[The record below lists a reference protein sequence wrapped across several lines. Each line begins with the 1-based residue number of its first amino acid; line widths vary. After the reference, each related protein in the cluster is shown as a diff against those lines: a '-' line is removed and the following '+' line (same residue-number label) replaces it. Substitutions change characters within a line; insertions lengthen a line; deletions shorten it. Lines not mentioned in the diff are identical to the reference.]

1 MSSTLLRPRWRKAVG
16 DLLQHKGRTLLVVV
30 AIAVGLAGAGVIL
43 DAWALVRVATTEGF
57 RASDPAA
64 ATLRLNVV
72 DAALLARARAV
83 PGVRDVQARRV
94 TMARAQVAGR
104 TMQAMLFT
112 APDFAAVRIGAITRK
127 VGVWPPADGTLA
139 LESSSVEFSGVA
151 MDDEVQ
157 LSIGTAAFTGVPARG
172 IVRDVTLA
180 PGWMDHVLYGFVS
193 RATLD
198 SIGPPS
204 HMNELQLV
212 VHDRTLDQAAVR
224 RIARAVEA
232 SAVAGGYQVYD
243 VDVPVPGEHVHAPQ
257 MDSLLYT
264 QGAFALMALAL
275 SGFLV
280 VNLLAAMLAG
290 QTREIGVMK
299 AIGGR
304 WQQIA
309 AMYLAVAAVLGVA
322 AVALA
327 VPVSLWLGRE
337 YAQVKAELLN
347 FDIAGYSVPAW
358 VIVLQVVVGILLPVI
373 AAAFPVWQACRMP
386 VSDALRDV
394 GIDGRVQTGGLV
406 YRVRGV
412 SRPILF
418 SLRNAFRRR
427 QRMVLTLLALASGG
441 AVFLGALNL
450 RASVLGATDFLFGS
464 QRYHFALRLAMPQS
478 ADSVEAIVRAIA
490 GVEAVE
496 GWTGTRATVDH
507 GGGVIGNAFSITAPP
522 AGSSLLQPMVL
533 AGRWLEPTD
542 DRVLVVNRAAQREDS
557 VLQLGAT
564 VQLLIGGDTAP
575 WRVVGVVETTPG
587 SAAYAPRSA
596 ILSRNG
602 GGVGSVMVRS
612 ALTGEASQLDLVQRA
627 RAALT
632 DRGIGVASS
641 TMIAEARR
649 QTEDHLLMVVD
660 FLGAMGWLMLVVG
673 GLSLASTMGLA
684 VLERTREIGVLRAIG
699 ARHASILTMIQV
711 EGLTIALL
719 SWVLAIPLSVPMSVL
734 LAKAFS
740 RIMLR
745 VPVTYVPNGT
755 GVMIWLALV
764 VVVSVVACAWPAM
777 GAMRVP
783 TAAAL
788 AYD

>member
-1 MSSTLLRPRWRKAVG
+1 VG
-16 DLLQHKGRTLLVVV
+16 DLLQHTGRTLLVVV

-43 DAWALVRVATTEGF
+43 NAWALMRVATTEGF
-57 RASDPAA
+57 RASDPPA
-64 ATLRLNVV
+64 ATLRLNIV
-72 DAALLARARAV
+72 DSALLARARAV

-104 TMQAMLFT
+104 TLQAMLFT
-112 APDFAAVRIGAITRK
+112 APDFSAVRIGAIAPK
-127 VGVWPPADGTLA
+127 VGEWPAMDGTLA

-151 MDDEVQ
+151 VDDVVQ
-157 LSIGTAAFTGVPARG
+157 LSVGSAAPYGVPVRG

-180 PGWMDHVLYGFVS
+180 PGWMEHVLYGFVS

-198 SIGPPS
+198 SMRAPS
-204 HMNELQLV
+204 TMNELQLV
-212 VHDRTLDQAAVR
+212 VHDPTLDQDGVR

-232 SAVAGGYQVYD
+232 SARAAGYAVLD
-243 VDVPVPGEHVHAPQ
+243 VHVPVPGEHIHAPQ

-280 VNLLAAMLAG
+280 VNLIAAMLVG

-304 WQQIA
+304 SQQIA
-309 AMYLAVAAVLGVA
+309 AMYLAVAALLGTA

-327 VPVSLWLGRE
+327 VPLSLWLGRE
-337 YAQVKAELLN
+337 YAQVKADLLN
-347 FDIAGYSVPAW
+347 FEIAGYRVPAW
-358 VIVLQVVVGILLPVI
+358 VVVLQVVVGILLPVL
-373 AAAFPVWQACRMP
+373 AAAFPVWHACRMP

-394 GIDGRVQTGGLV
+394 GIDGRVQAGGLV

-412 SRPILF
+412 SRPILL

-427 QRMVLTLLALASGG
+427 QRMALTLLALASGG

-450 RASVLGATDFLFGS
+450 RASVLRATDFLFGS
-464 QRYHFALRLAMPQS
+464 QRYHFALRLAAPQS
-478 ADSVEAIVRAIA
+478 PDSVEAIVRVLS
-490 GVEAVE
+490 GVEAAE
-496 GWTGTRATVDH
+496 GWTGARATVDH
-507 GGGVIGNAFSITAPP
+507 GGGVIGNAFPITAPP
-522 AGSSLLQPMVL
+522 AGSALLQPML
-533 AGRWLEPTD
+533 LSGRWFAPGD
-542 DRVLVVNRAAQREDS
+542 DRVLVVNRAVQREDS
-557 VLQLGAT
+557 ALQLGAT
-564 VQLLIGGDTAP
+564 VRLGIGGDTAS
-575 WRVVGVVETTPG
+575 WTVVGVVETTPG
-587 SAAYAPRSA
+587 AAAYAPRSA

-602 GGVGSVMVRS
+602 GGVGTVMVRS
-612 ALTGEASQLDLVQRA
+612 ALTGEASQLELVQRA
-627 RAALT
+627 RAALA

-673 GLSLASTMGLA
+673 GLALASTMGLA

-699 ARHASILTMIQV
+699 ARHTSILTMIQV

-719 SWVLAIPLSVPMSVL
+719 SWGLAIPLSVPMSVL
-734 LAKAFS
+734 LAQAFS

-755 GVMIWLALV
+755 GVLIWLALV
-764 VVVSVVACAWPAM
+764 VVVSVVACAWPAVR
-777 GAMRVP
+777 AMRVP